1 VHVEALA
8 LHVWHPADVHGPV
21 VVGEVT
27 PVPAGKLAGA
37 RHWLV
42 MSQVEPEVQAV
53 QMVLSLRQAVQPE
66 TVHAAMVPVAVAPKA
81 PVTDESRTQLLPLR

>member
-1 VHVEALA
+1 MQ
-8 LHVWHPADVHGPV
+8 GPV

-66 TVHAAMVPVAVAPKA
+66 TVHAAMVPEAVAPKA
-81 PVTDESRTQLLPLR
+81 PVTEESRTQLLP